1 MKKKALVLSAVA
13 ALATTSFASAELE
26 KRLSGME
33 AQIKKLENKLKQS
46 NKKLNE
52 VKAHGAADNIKWSVD
67 FRTAVDKISY
77 TTASGNKTGNDALL
91 TNRLLLNMAYAP
103 SENVFFKGR
112 LGYNKA
118 YGAAPTGD
126 NTNGTNPNGMPQ
138 RGYGYDTFDW
148 VVGENAT
155 DDKLRVREA
164 YWLYKNDTFLGT
176 DVSWTA
182 SFGRRPSTD
191 GFLVN
196 MRNDMPAQSPLGHNI
211 DVEFDGASFKFG
223 LENVT
228 DVEGMSWKLCTGRG
242 LSNATPRFD
251 MSGGLASKG
260 DYSVDDNAL
269 DTIDLMGFIF
279 VPYDNGQYSVKTNMF
294 VAKNLPGFVMANGT
308 IAANQNGT
316 TGNPMDDYFDVNSG
330 NGMVGSLNGNWD
342 SNGHFVGMSGKSMNT
357 DVTMKTMG
365 DLSGAA
371 ISFKADG
378 IGEEINDFLDDTIFF
393 ASWAQSKTSPDNQQ
407 DMMNL
412 AAFDDFKGS
421 NATQI
426 AFGMTA
432 QTLDLDPN
440 TPANIPTI
448 VTEMNKAYGTTID
461 TTGATTMTD
470 IAANPIAQDA
480 TMSETLSANM
490 ATAANKLPS
499 VKSGMLGST
508 EEKTGHSIYMGV
520 QIPCPISEDARIGV
534 EYNKGSKYWR
544 SFTYGEDTMA
554 GSKLAARGSAW
565 EVYYKKPL
573 TKSLT
578 LQARYTS
585 IDYDYTGS
593 QAFFG
598 DDGMPMSMAEAQ
610 AFGMDPI
617 DKATDLRVAISYR
630 Y

>member
-1 MKKKALVLSAVA
+1 MKKKALALSAVA
-13 ALATTSFASAELE
+13 AFATTSFGSADLE
-26 KRLSGME
+26 NRLNSME
-33 AQIKKLENKLKQS
+33 EQIKKLEKKLKKS
-46 NKKLNE
+46 NQKLNQ
-52 VKAHGAADNIKWSVD
+52 VKAHGAADNIKWSID
-67 FRTAVDKISY
+67 FRTAVDKINY

-103 SENVFFKGR
+103 TENVFFKGK

-118 YGAAPTGD
+118 YGAAPTAS
-126 NTNGTNPNGMPQ
+126 NGMPQ

-164 YWLYKNDTFLGT
+164 YWLYKNDTFLGN

-191 GFLVN
+191 GFLSN

-223 LENVT
+223 LDQVT
-228 DVEGMSWKLCTGRG
+228 EVDGMYWKLCTGRG
-242 LSNATPRFD
+242 LTNATPRFD

-260 DYSVDDNAL
+260 DYSVDDNAM

-279 VPYDNGQYSVKTNMF
+279 VPYDDGQYSVKTNMF
-294 VAKNLPGFVMANGT
+294 VAKNLPGFEMADGT
-308 IAANQNGT
+308 VSMNASGTFDIAGT
-316 TGNPMDDYFDVNSG
+316 
-330 NGMVGSLNGNWD
+330 GMVSNMQDSGSL
-342 SNGHFVGMSGKSMNT
+342 MSGGTFGGMEGTAMNPN
-357 DVTMKTMG
+357 VAMKTMG

-371 ISFKADG
+371 ISFKANG
-378 IGEEINDFLDDTIFF
+378 IGDGINDFLDDTIFF
-393 ASWAQSKTSPDNQQ
+393 ASWAQSKTNPDNLR
-407 DMMNL
+407 DVL
-412 AAFDDFKGS
+412 DTSAFNGFVGKTAPEIMGG
-421 NATQI
+421 I
-426 AFGMTA
+426 AQMETMYNM
-432 QTLDLDPN
+432 D
-440 TPANIPTI
+440 
-448 VTEMNKAYGTTID
+448 ID
-461 TTGATTMTD
+461 ADGTTGAVTD
-470 IAANPIAQDA
+470 LASGLVNAAN
-480 TMSETLSANM
+480 MSQR
-490 ATAANKLPS
+490 
-499 VKSGMLGST
+499 KSGMLGST
-508 EEKTGHSIYMGV
+508 ENKTGSSIYMGV
-520 QIPCPISEDARIGV
+520 QFPCPISDDARIGV

-554 GSKLAARGSAW
+554 GSKLAARGSAV

-573 TKSLT
+573 TKTLT

-585 IDYDYTGS
+585 INYDYTGS
-593 QAFFG
+593 QTFFG